1 MLAESSWRRWMPSP
15 TLAGLLLG
23 VVAGVVFG
31 ELVRPLDFVADAFV
45 RLLQMAVLPYIVVS
59 LTGAVGRLAPGEARF
74 LTRVGGGLLV
84 LLWAI
89 VLAVVVTMPL
99 AFPVRGHGAFFS
111 TTVVAPHEPFDLV
124 RLYIPDN
131 PFRSLSDNVVPA
143 VVLFCL
149 VLGAALIGLPNR
161 EPLIA
166 LADVL
171 TRALERVNGFI
182 ARLMPFGVFAIAA
195 TAAGTLGFEDVG
207 RIQVFVVSY
216 VVFAC
221 LVTFWIVPSVVAAL
235 TGVSRRQ
242 VLASAHEMLAAA
254 FSTGSMLLVLPSL
267 TRASRELATATVP
280 DDDETRATIDV
291 LVPISFNFPHA
302 GKLLTLGF
310 VLFAAWF
317 AGRPLGA
324 ADLARFVLAGVVVT
338 FGSMN
343 VALPFMLDAF
353 ALPADLFQLFL
364 AVSVVTYRFQ
374 TLAGAMHTL
383 ALTVLGTCAA
393 RGRLAVRWPRI
404 AGMALG
410 AILATGLAIA
420 GTRLLLAHAIAVP
433 DATQSL
439 VRGRT
444 LLGEPA
450 PATVLR
456 DRSSPAAEGGAD
468 AARLGL
474 GALDRIARSGTLR
487 VAYPSARLPFSY
499 FNAHDDLV
507 GFDVDMMHRLAHEL
521 GAHLVFV
528 PLDRDHVAA
537 ALDAGEVDVAIGALE
552 VTTALSQRVGLSQ
565 PYLDLTMALVVED
578 RRRDELATREALRAH
593 HGLRLGMVS
602 DGYYEAKARAYVP
615 GIEIVRLP
623 GAKKFFEGGGLGLDG
638 LVIPAEIGAPWT
650 LLYPAYTVVT
660 PDADRLAVPIAYAT
674 ARRDVDFRS
683 FLDTWLLLKRE
694 DGTIERLRRY
704 WIAGVDDRARRPRWS
719 VVRDVL
725 HWVE

>member
-1 MLAESSWRRWMPSP
+1 MAGNSWRPWLPSP
-15 TLAGLLLG
+15 TLAGLVLG
-23 VVAGVVFG
+23 VVAGLVLG
-31 ELVRPLDFVADAFV
+31 ELVQPLNFAADAFI

-59 LTGAVGRLAPGEARF
+59 LTGALGRLAPGEARF
-74 LTRVGGGLLV
+74 LVRVGGGLLV
-84 LLWAI
+84 CLWAI

-99 AFPVRGHGAFFS
+99 AFPARGHAGFFS

-149 VLGAALIGLPNR
+149 VLGTALIGLPNR

-182 ARLMPFGVFAIAA
+182 ARLMPIGVFVIAA
-195 TAAGTLGFEDVG
+195 TAAGTLGFEDIG

-216 VVFAC
+216 VAFTC
-221 LVTFWIVPSVVAAL
+221 LITFWIIPSVVAVL
-235 TGVSRRQ
+235 TGVSRRH
-242 VLASAHEMLAAA
+242 VLASARDMLTAA
-254 FSTGSMLLVLPSL
+254 FSTGSMLLVLPAL
-267 TRASRELATATVP
+267 TQASRDLATARVP

-324 ADLARFVLAGVVVT
+324 ADFGRFVLAGVVVT

-353 ALPADLFQLFL
+353 VLPADLFQLYL
-364 AVSVVTYRFQ
+364 AVSVLTYRFQ
-374 TLAGAMHTL
+374 TIAGAVHTL

-393 RGRLAVRWPRI
+393 RGRLVVDRGRI
-404 AGMALG
+404 ARMTFG
-410 AILATGLAIA
+410 AIVATAVVIG
-420 GTRLLLAHAIAVP
+420 GTRVLLSRAVTP
-433 DATQSL
+433 HGMTESI
-439 VRGRT
+439 VRERM

-450 PATVLR
+450 AATVRR
-456 DRSSPAAEGGAD
+456 DATPAEHDGGVR
-468 AARLGL
+468 ARLET
-474 GALDRIARSGTLR
+474 GALDRIAHSGEIR
-487 VAYPSARLPFSY
+487 VAYPAARLPFSY
-499 FNAHDDLV
+499 FNARDELV

-521 GAHLVFV
+521 EARLVFV
-528 PLDRDHVAA
+528 PIDRDRLQAQ
-537 ALDAGEVDVAIGALE
+537 LESGEADVAIGALE
-552 VTTALSQRVGLSQ
+552 VTTVLSRQVGLSQ
-565 PYLDLTMALVVED
+565 PYLNLTMALVVED
-578 RRRDELATREALRAH
+578 RRRDELGTREALQAH
-593 HGLRLGMVS
+593 HALRVAMVS
-602 DGYYEAKARAYVP
+602 DGYYEAKARAFVP
-615 GIEIVRLP
+615 GVEIVRIP
-623 GAKKFFEGGGLGLDG
+623 ASKTFFEGGGLGLDG
-638 LVIPAEIGAPWT
+638 LVVPAEIGDPWT

-660 PDADRLAVPIAYAT
+660 PSAEPLAVPIAYAT
-674 ARRDVDFRS
+674 ARRDIEFRR
-683 FLDTWLLLKRE
+683 FLDTWILLKRE
-694 DGTIERLRRY
+694 DRTIERLRRY
-704 WIAGVDDRARRPRWS
+704 WILGIDDRARTPRWS